1 MPDPQP
7 KRKSSSTQSGIWHFG
22 EKLLEVIQNP
32 DGVRKTGDE
41 WWFCRPCDEKR
52 QHTLYQTKS
61 GKNITTSSALNH
73 LEGSDNN
80 GHRFGKL
87 KDFIR
92 GADRD
97 NVSPA
102 ELGRRKR
109 RRTDHHDLVTHSQH
123 PVPFPHS
130 ATANSDTPTLAAANL
145 ARKAITE
152 LVACC
157 DLPISLLEAPQFRQL
172 LHVWNP
178 TFTDQILPK
187 SDTTMM
193 KWLVEAFTENLN
205 ALKRQLHSTALS
217 KIHLSADLWTSPNS
231 KALVAVVAHF
241 VDLDYN
247 VRNRLIGLRVV
258 NGRHTGENLQYHL
271 HQVISDYGLQD
282 LLGWLTFDNDETNDK
297 ATRLLFR
304 KLLNL
309 GDDAADRVRIE
320 RRCRCWGHI
329 INLIVKSFL
338 AGDGRKV
345 VNAESIEDP
354 VVS

>member
-1 MPDPQP
+1 MATNALSLLGQPRQPSSQSIQSQIDTHDATARFAIGSLKDLPRITVKGRRHQFVAARWMPDPQP

-205 ALKRQLHSTALS
+205 ALKRQLHSTAMS

-241 VDLDYN
+241 VDPP
-247 VRNRLIGLRVV
+247 
-258 NGRHTGENLQYHL
+258 
-271 HQVISDYGLQD
+271 S
-282 LLGWLTFDNDETNDK
+282 
-297 ATRLLFR
+297 
-304 KLLNL
+304 
-309 GDDAADRVRIE
+309 
-320 RRCRCWGHI
+320 
-329 INLIVKSFL
+329 
-338 AGDGRKV
+338 
-345 VNAESIEDP
+345 
-354 VVS
+354 

>member
-1 MPDPQP
+1 MATNALSLLGQPRQPSSQSIQSQIDTHDATARFAIGSLKDLPRITVKGRRHQFVAARWMPDPQP

-109 RRTDHHDLVTHSQH
+109 RRADHHDLVTHSQH

-205 ALKRQLHSTALS
+205 ALKREPRKFERQ
-217 KIHLSADLWTSPNS
+217 
-231 KALVAVVAHF
+231 
-241 VDLDYN
+241 
-247 VRNRLIGLRVV
+247 
-258 NGRHTGENLQYHL
+258 RH
-271 HQVISDYGLQD
+271 
-282 LLGWLTFDNDETNDK
+282 
-297 ATRLLFR
+297 A
-304 KLLNL
+304 
-309 GDDAADRVRIE
+309 
-320 RRCRCWGHI
+320 
-329 INLIVKSFL
+329 
-338 AGDGRKV
+338 
-345 VNAESIEDP
+345 
-354 VVS
+354 